1 MSTFNRI
8 DAAIRRAHASILAAA
23 IRAAEQR
30 DRERSAKRES
40 VQVGGARVWDATEK
54 RYIYVSHDCTEHNA
68 AVSMRYLP
76 KLQRQI
82 KRDRERGI
90 IIDRSANRRAR
101 RGRITQRRNAHGK
114 PVAKQLADSRALC
127 RPAWLH
133 EEDAEKRREERNA
146 AKRARQESRS

>member
-1 MSTFNRI
+1 MRLSAFRMMATLATVILGPNQAPDVRRRREEQEAESN
-8 DAAIRRAHASILAAA
+8 AAHYATA
-23 IRAAEQR
+23 
-30 DRERSAKRES
+30 
-40 VQVGGARVWDATEK
+40 ARVWDATEK

-114 PVAKQLADSRALC
+114 PIAKQLADSRALC

-133 EEDAEKRREERNA
+133 EEDADKRRRERNA
-146 AKRARQESRS
+146 AKRARQGR